1 MDLEIKTDTV
11 ELDQSMYYMQERVK
25 FYFFLSF
32 PKVIVAINPN
42 NSTSG
47 LN

>member
-25 FYFFLSF
+25 IIEARNKRLKSDH
-32 PKVIVAINPN
+32 
-42 NSTSG
+42 
-47 LN
+47 

>member
-25 FYFFLSF
+25 FYEGHRCYRS
-32 PKVIVAINPN
+32 
-42 NSTSG
+42 
-47 LN
+47 